1 MKSRLLLSWVFLV
14 ALSNVVLAQVPQTMS
29 YQGVLTD
36 ADGSP
41 VANGTYTLT
50 FKLYNIGDAV
60 NWTEI
65 QQVPVK
71 NGLINIIL
79 GKVQPLSLAFDQPYR
94 LGITIGNEPE
104 LEPRIELTSAAYS
117 LNASSVSDSSV
128 TGAKIARNHVVRSI
142 NNLRDEVRIVAGDN
156 VTIKPEGQTLL
167 ISAAATGGGDGHS
180 LDAADG
186 SPVNAVFVDNEGN
199 VGVGTDTPG
208 EKLDVEGNIRA
219 SGIIRSGN
227 SLIIDG
233 GTAFVG
239 APNQITSTS
248 GEMAIGGAGNFS
260 FADIKVGIGTTSPDA
275 ALQVVGAFNET
286 KGTLKIT
293 TPSSF
298 TGFTTSLL
306 LDSGHIDTTPS
317 IAGSTPLF
325 LNSLSTGDVRLVNG
339 GGNVGIATQVPLS
352 LLHISTQ
359 ERGNMGDVELILEAD
374 IDNNNENDNPYI
386 TFRQD
391 GDQVNAFIGL
401 EGTGGARSTGT
412 LSNAFVIGSEDNNP
426 AVQFVTNDNVRMTIA
441 TNGFVGIGTASPNE
455 KLEIANVNGA
465 RIIVS
470 DGAGSDRRALLFQAP
485 SGSQEYGRILA
496 HKYGFFSG
504 PQDLVLQDTGGN
516 VGIGTTTPSAT
527 LDVAGNVKVN
537 GVVVHASDIR
547 LKKNIEPIDEALDK
561 ILKLRGVMFEWKN
574 GPDNRNPEE
583 GAQIGLIAQEVEAI
597 IPEIVRTDPEGYK
610 SVAYANVTAIL
621 IEAIKE
627 QQGIIENQKIEL
639 SKIQAK
645 VDELAVSKSELEDL
659 KVKMIRLES
668 ALGKL
673 VASQVLNRDSTENEK
688 TIKEYRSL

>member
-1 MKSRLLLSWVFLV
+1 MTSKLLLSWVFLV
-14 ALSNVVLAQVPQTMS
+14 ALGNVVFAQVPQTMS

-50 FKLYNIGDAV
+50 FKLYDSGDTV

-142 NNLRDEVRIVAGDN
+142 NNLRDDIRIAAGDN
-156 VTIKPEGQTLL
+156 VTIKPEGQTLF

-199 VGVGTDTPG
+199 VGIGTDTPG

-275 ALQVVGAFNET
+275 ALQVV
-286 KGTLKIT
+286 
-293 TPSSF
+293 
-298 TGFTTSLL
+298 
-306 LDSGHIDTTPS
+306 
-317 IAGSTPLF
+317 
-325 LNSLSTGDVRLVNG
+325 VRLMK
-339 GGNVGIATQVPLS
+339 PK
-352 LLHISTQ
+352 
-359 ERGNMGDVELILEAD
+359 
-374 IDNNNENDNPYI
+374 
-386 TFRQD
+386 
-391 GDQVNAFIGL
+391 
-401 EGTGGARSTGT
+401 AR
-412 LSNAFVIGSEDNNP
+412 
-426 AVQFVTNDNVRMTIA
+426 
-441 TNGFVGIGTASPNE
+441 
-455 KLEIANVNGA
+455 
-465 RIIVS
+465 
-470 DGAGSDRRALLFQAP
+470 
-485 SGSQEYGRILA
+485 
-496 HKYGFFSG
+496 
-504 PQDLVLQDTGGN
+504 
-516 VGIGTTTPSAT
+516 
-527 LDVAGNVKVN
+527 
-537 GVVVHASDIR
+537 
-547 LKKNIEPIDEALDK
+547 
-561 ILKLRGVMFEWKN
+561 
-574 GPDNRNPEE
+574 
-583 GAQIGLIAQEVEAI
+583 
-597 IPEIVRTDPEGYK
+597 
-610 SVAYANVTAIL
+610 
-621 IEAIKE
+621 
-627 QQGIIENQKIEL
+627 
-639 SKIQAK
+639 
-645 VDELAVSKSELEDL
+645 
-659 KVKMIRLES
+659 
-668 ALGKL
+668 
-673 VASQVLNRDSTENEK
+673 
-688 TIKEYRSL
+688 